1 MTVSQFVRETVPCFQ
16 STFGGTGTFADVLTS
31 SYGLNLQEYGE
42 DSGGANAPSRCCCKI
57 TKSFAKS
64 Q

>member
-1 MTVSQFVRETVPCFQ
+1 MEEILQRFQ

-42 DSGGANAPSRCCCKI
+42 DSSGPNAPSRCCRKI
-57 TKSFAKS
+57 TESSANIS